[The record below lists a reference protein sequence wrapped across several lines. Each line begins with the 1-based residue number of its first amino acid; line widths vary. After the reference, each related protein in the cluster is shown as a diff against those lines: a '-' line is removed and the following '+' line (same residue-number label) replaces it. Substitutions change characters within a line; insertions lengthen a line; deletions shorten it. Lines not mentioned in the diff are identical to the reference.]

1 MGEWHQKCKLD
12 FDFSFLYFFALQIGI
27 SSPGLRK
34 RCFASDFFLFSP
46 TKLSK
51 ISELRYVSFLSFLE
65 SVQEPPPG
73 PQLLDLLHSLYS
85 YFQIIMSLG
94 YPVRRDDQALN
105 SALQNHCRC
114 CKRRLSRSL

>member
-1 MGEWHQKCKLD
+1 MGEWRQKCELD

-27 SSPGLRK
+27 SSSGLRK
-34 RCFASDFFLFSP
+34 RCFASDFFFISP
-46 TKLSK
+46 SKLRK
-51 ISELRYVSFLSFLE
+51 ISELLNVSFLSFLE

-73 PQLLDLLHSLYS
+73 PPLLDLLHSLYS
-85 YFQIIMSLG
+85 YFQNIMSLE
-94 YPVRRDDQALN
+94 YPVRRGDKALN